1 MQKVQKTYK
10 QEFKREAVRLA
21 QTSGKSIAQVAREL
35 GISDSSIHQWRKELA
50 EHGAEAFPGSGHQT
64 ALEEENRRLK
74 RELERTRQER
84 DILKKTGQYLLA
96 RPAVR
101 YQAVEDYRQEYPVQ
115 ILCDTLGVSVSGYYI
130 WKKRPMSEH
139 CRADGEL
146 AEQIQ
151 AVYQSCRQV
160 YGSPRIHAE
169 LRARGITSSR
179 KRVARLM
186 RERGLSA
193 RRRHHKTITTKSEP
207 GARVAPNLL
216 DQDFTASRPNEKW
229 TGDITAVWTYE
240 GWLYLA
246 VVLDLFSRRVIG
258 WAMAATQ
265 DEMLIESAL
274 GMALLARHP
283 SADLWFHSD
292 RGSQYTSDRYRAALA
307 EAGITV
313 SMSRTGNCYD
323 NAVTESFFGTLN
335 GECVE
340 RVSFQT
346 RGQARQ
352 VIFEYVECFYNRIRR
367 HSTLGY
373 VSPVVFE
380 QVMC

>member
-1 MQKVQKTYK
+1 MC
-10 QEFKREAVRLA
+10 
-21 QTSGKSIAQVAREL
+21 
-35 GISDSSIHQWRKELA
+35 
-50 EHGAEAFPGSGHQT
+50 EH
-64 ALEEENRRLK
+64 R
-74 RELERTRQER
+74 
-84 DILKKTGQYLLA
+84 
-96 RPAVR
+96 
-101 YQAVEDYRQEYPVQ
+101 
-115 ILCDTLGVSVSGYYI
+115 
-130 WKKRPMSEH
+130 
-139 CRADGEL
+139 RADEVL
-146 AEQIQ
+146 ADQIQ
-151 AVYQSCRQV
+151 EVYHACRQV

-169 LRARGITSSR
+169 LQAQGITSSR

-193 RRRHHKTITTKSEP
+193 RRRRHRTITTKSEP

-216 DQDFTASRPNEKW
+216 DQDFSASRPNEKW

-265 DEMLIESAL
+265 DETLIETAL
-274 GMALLARHP
+274 RMALLGRHP
-283 SADLWFHSD
+283 SADLLFHSD

-323 NAVTESFFGTLN
+323 NAVTESFFGTLK

-340 RVSFQT
+340 RMSFQT
-346 RGQARQ
+346 RGQA
-352 VIFEYVECFYNRIRR
+352 
-367 HSTLGY
+367 
-373 VSPVVFE
+373 
-380 QVMC
+380 

>member
-1 MQKVQKTYK
+1 M
-10 QEFKREAVRLA
+10 
-21 QTSGKSIAQVAREL
+21 
-35 GISDSSIHQWRKELA
+35 
-50 EHGAEAFPGSGHQT
+50 
-64 ALEEENRRLK
+64 
-74 RELERTRQER
+74 
-84 DILKKTGQYLLA
+84 
-96 RPAVR
+96 
-101 YQAVEDYRQEYPVQ
+101 
-115 ILCDTLGVSVSGYYI
+115 
-130 WKKRPMSEH
+130 
-139 CRADGEL
+139 L

-151 AVYQSCRQV
+151 AVYQMCRQV

-169 LRARGITSSR
+169 LRAQGIRCSR

-193 RRRHHKTITTKSEP
+193 RRRHHRTITTKSEP
-207 GARVAPNLL
+207 GTRVAPNLL

-229 TGDITAVWTYE
+229 TGDITAIWTSE

-265 DEMLIESAL
+265 DETLIETAL
-274 GMALLARHP
+274 RMALLGRRP
-283 SADLWFHSD
+283 SADLLFHSD
-292 RGSQYTSDRYRAALA
+292 RGSQYTSDGYRAALA
-307 EAGITV
+307 QASITV

-323 NAVTESFFGTLN
+323 NAVTESFFGTLK
-335 GECVE
+335 GECVY

-346 RGQARQ
+346 REQAKQ

-367 HSTLGY
+367 HSSLDY
-373 VSPVVFE
+373 LSPVVFE